1 MVMFGIVSLTC
12 RSLPAWGTVAQ
23 SNCLTMCH
31 SEVLHVGRRR
41 VSHADEIRR
50 NLIKRWLFCGNADTL
65 MA

>member
-1 MVMFGIVSLTC
+1 
-12 RSLPAWGTVAQ
+12 
-23 SNCLTMCH
+23 MCH